1 MSSNERIGAE
11 LAESFRVTHELGTGP
26 LGDLFTLSEET
37 VGVDVM
43 SMDAGES
50 EHGLTAWDPATGR
63 AVIAVATT
71 PHPMRQ
77 RSSIAHELGHVL
89 QGIDAPT
96 AFPGERSP
104 QEIQADSFARHLL
117 LPRAE
122 LRNIGRSPSLAQFSE
137 IVRTFGLSPQMAAI
151 QLRTAR
157 VLPEE
162 ELERYAQWSTRRL
175 AIEFGWFSE
184 YRSLAAQSRTPRTPR
199 RLMAR
204 VMQAYHQGLL
214 NAEEA
219 ARWYATTPEDLRSQ
233 LDGGDPPLEPDD
245 LRIGRPL
252 FG

>member
-137 IVRTFGLSPQMAAI
+137 IVRTFGLSPQMAATENGPCSSGGGVRT
-151 QLRTAR
+151 LRTMVNPSAGHR
-157 VLPEE
+157 I
-162 ELERYAQWSTRRL
+162 RL
-175 AIEFGWFSE
+175 V
-184 YRSLAAQSRTPRTPR
+184 Q
-199 RLMAR
+199 
-204 VMQAYHQGLL
+204 
-214 NAEEA
+214 
-219 ARWYATTPEDLRSQ
+219 
-233 LDGGDPPLEPDD
+233 
-245 LRIGRPL
+245 RIPVPGRPIPHSANTQTAHGTCDAGL
-252 FG
+252 SPGTSQRRGGGALVRHHPGGLALTTRWWRPSLGTR